1 MYKDYRFINAGE
13 KVTNSL
19 EKEEYDMSEKDNNEF
34 SNHDA
39 KKKRNP
45 RLKKPQMM
53 QIIDMMQKGE
63 TDIDVLMKKSG
74 ATRREQIY
82 SIRRNRK
89 IKNEKIHERTA
100 MIRYDIVSD
109 EEKQRGWQLRIAKKY
124 NVSRQYVNAV
134 YLKMQKSKQKK

>member
-13 KVTNSL
+13 KVTNSF

-53 QIIDMMQKGE
+53 QIIDMMQICTAIKCKESG
-63 TDIDVLMKKSG
+63 DIAFLVNPEG
-74 ATRREQIY
+74 FNYARYIY
-82 SIRRNRK
+82 IIDGGRLPSPPS
-89 IKNEKIHERTA
+89 H
-100 MIRYDIVSD
+100 D
-109 EEKQRGWQLRIAKKY
+109 
-124 NVSRQYVNAV
+124 AV
-134 YLKMQKSKQKK
+134 